1 MRLNLYAAT
10 ISTLACFGQ
19 AVELIYQT
27 NNEFAQNSYED
38 EHAYALS
45 QTYAHKDPAIA
56 AIKMMGT
63 AKPSKD
69 ASLGL
74 KAALAKEKLQT

>member
-27 NNEFAQNSYED
+27 NDFAQSSYED

-45 QTYAHKDPAIA
+45 
-56 AIKMMGT
+56 
-63 AKPSKD
+63 
-69 ASLGL
+69 
-74 KAALAKEKLQT
+74 